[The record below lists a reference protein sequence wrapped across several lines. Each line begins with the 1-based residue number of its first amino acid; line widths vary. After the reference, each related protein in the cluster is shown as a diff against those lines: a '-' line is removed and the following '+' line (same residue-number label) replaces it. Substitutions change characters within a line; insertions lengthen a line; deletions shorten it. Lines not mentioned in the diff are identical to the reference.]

1 MSVPSRM
8 IAIAIRAPGGPEM
21 LVPEDRPV
29 PALAQGEVMVRVI
42 AAGVNRPDVVQ
53 RMGHYPPPKGATDIP
68 GLEIAGEVVD
78 RKSTRLNS
86 SHANISY
93 AVFCLKKK
101 NTVRET
107 V

>member
-8 IAIAIRAPGGPEM
+8 TAIAIRAPGGPEM

-29 PALAQGEVMVRVI
+29 PALAPGEVMIRVA

-68 GLEIAGEVVD
+68 GLEIAGEVAALGQAPLEPWQRVED
-78 RKSTRLNS
+78 R
-86 SHANISY
+86 
-93 AVFCLKKK
+93 AVGGVVGLL
-101 NTVRET
+101 
-107 V
+107 